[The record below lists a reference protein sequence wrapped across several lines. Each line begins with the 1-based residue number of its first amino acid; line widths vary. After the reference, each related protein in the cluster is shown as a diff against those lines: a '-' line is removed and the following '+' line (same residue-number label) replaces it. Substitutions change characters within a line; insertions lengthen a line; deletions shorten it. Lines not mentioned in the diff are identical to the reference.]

1 MRPAF
6 VQDSKYLSKTLLTG
20 LSDFSF
26 SQTSTFSQEQ
36 NTIESLNCLQG
47 KALKECS
54 AQTLQ
59 RNPGEAENKT
69 KESLLLLIKNHLQ
82 LRKCLPNRVWEFFK
96 PRYHKPVRNIFINS
110 LFLLKNN
117 LPTSANT
124 SAGNLP
130 YFCLCLFHTTQTTL
144 LFLSKASN
152 FWPYNCAPGLQETV
166 GK

>member
-82 LRKCLPNRVWEFFK
+82 LRKCLPNRV
-96 PRYHKPVRNIFINS
+96 
-110 LFLLKNN
+110 
-117 LPTSANT
+117 
-124 SAGNLP
+124 
-130 YFCLCLFHTTQTTL
+130 
-144 LFLSKASN
+144 
-152 FWPYNCAPGLQETV
+152 
-166 GK
+166 